1 MDEHFRPNRGT
12 RVAITRRGTFA
23 TGVQLHPRIAG
34 WRRDWKRWWRGGR
47 RLGERKRGK
56 GDRRIEG
63 QEKRKERGGERRKEG
78 RRKEAG
84 REMKEG

>member
-34 WRRDWKRWWRGGR
+34 WREEEGEMGEGEEEGWEGR
-47 RLGERKRGK
+47 EERGK
-56 GDRRIEG
+56 E
-63 QEKRKERGGERRKEG
+63 
-78 RRKEAG
+78 
-84 REMKEG
+84 